1 MPLSD
6 HEQRVLEQMER
17 ALAAEDPKFASS
29 FRGAAARR
37 HTRRRLLLAFA
48 GILVG
53 LAILLCAVVVEPIA
67 TRLPLQILV
76 GLAGFAIMLGS
87 AYMTVTGLRP
97 GLIAET
103 SSAPQERDDNKAA
116 RPIKS
121 APRKSTS
128 AGSGDSSS
136 FMGRFEQ
143 RWHRRR
149 DGER

>member
-1 MPLSD
+1 VPLSD

-37 HTRRRLLLAFA
+37 HTRRRLLLAFT
-48 GILVG
+48 GILIG
-53 LAILLCAVVVEPIA
+53 LAILLCAVVVEAIA
-67 TRLPLQILV
+67 TRVPLQIVV

-87 AYMTVTGLRP
+87 AYLTVTGLRP
-97 GLIAET
+97 GLVAET
-103 SSAPQERDDNKAA
+103 SAAPHEPNKPTA
-116 RPIKS
+116 
-121 APRKSTS
+121 RKSTS
-128 AGSGDSSS
+128 AGSGDSTS

-149 DGER
+149 DGEH

>member
-1 MPLSD
+1 
-6 HEQRVLEQMER
+6 VLEQMER

-37 HTRRRLLLAFA
+37 HTRRRLLLAFT

-53 LAILLCAVVVEPIA
+53 LAILLCAVVVEGIA
-67 TRLPLQILV
+67 TRLPLQIVV

-97 GLIAET
+97 GLIAD
-103 SSAPQERDDNKAA
+103 SSAASAESAKPTKPAA
-116 RPIKS
+116 Q
-121 APRKSTS
+121 RKPSSPGGSSDST
-128 AGSGDSSS
+128 S

-149 DGER
+149 DGEH

>member
-37 HTRRRLLLAFA
+37 HTRRRLLLAFT
-48 GILVG
+48 GMLIG
-53 LAILLCAVVVEPIA
+53 LAILLCAVVVEAVA
-67 TRLPLQILV
+67 TRLPLQIVV

-103 SSAPQERDDNKAA
+103 SAAPAELNK
-116 RPIKS
+116 P
-121 APRKSTS
+121 APRKSTA
-128 AGSGDSSS
+128 AGTGDSTS

-149 DGER
+149 DGEH

>member
-1 MPLSD
+1 VPLSD

-29 FRGAAARR
+29 FRGSAARR

-53 LAILLCAVVVEPIA
+53 LAILLCAVVVEAIA
-67 TRLPLQILV
+67 TRLPLQIIV

-103 SSAPQERDDNKAA
+103 STSPSEPHKPAA
-116 RPIKS
+116 
-121 APRKSTS
+121 RKSTS
-128 AGSGDSSS
+128 AGTSDSTS

-149 DGER
+149 DGEH

>member
-37 HTRRRLLLAFA
+37 HTRRRLLLAFT
-48 GILVG
+48 GILIG
-53 LAILLCAVVVEPIA
+53 LAILLCAVVVEGIA
-67 TRLPLQILV
+67 TRLPLQIVV

-87 AYMTVTGLRP
+87 AYLTVTGLRP

-103 SSAPQERDDNKAA
+103 STAPTDASK
-116 RPIKS
+116 P

-128 AGSGDSSS
+128 AGSGDATS
-136 FMGRFEQ
+136 FMNRFEQ

-149 DGER
+149 DGEH

>member
-1 MPLSD
+1 VPLSD

-37 HTRRRLLLAFA
+37 RTRRRLLLAFT
-48 GILVG
+48 GILIG
-53 LAILLCAVVVEPIA
+53 LAILLCAVVVEAIA
-67 TRLPLQILV
+67 TRLPLQIVV

-87 AYMTVTGLRP
+87 AYLTVTGLRP

-103 SSAPQERDDNKAA
+103 SAAPPETGKPAQ
-116 RPIKS
+116 
-121 APRKSTS
+121 RKSTAS
-128 AGSGDSSS
+128 GSVDPTS

-149 DGER
+149 DGEH

>member
-37 HTRRRLLLAFA
+37 HTRRRLLLAFT

-53 LAILLCAVVVEPIA
+53 LAILLCAVVVEGIA
-67 TRLPLQILV
+67 TRLPLQIVV

-103 SSAPQERDDNKAA
+103 SAAPPEPNK
-116 RPIKS
+116 P

-128 AGSGDSSS
+128 AGSGDSTS

-149 DGER
+149 DGDH

>member
-1 MPLSD
+1 VPLSD

-37 HTRRRLLLAFA
+37 HTRRRLLLAFT

-53 LAILLCAVVVEPIA
+53 LAILLCAVVVEAIA
-67 TRLPLQILV
+67 TRLPLQIVV

-97 GLIAET
+97 GLIADT
-103 SSAPQERDDNKAA
+103 TAAAPNQSNK
-116 RPIKS
+116 S
-121 APRKSTS
+121 TPRKSTS
-128 AGSGDSSS
+128 SGGGGGSTS

-149 DGER
+149 DGDH

>member
-1 MPLSD
+1 VPLSD

-37 HTRRRLLLAFA
+37 HTRRRLLLAFT

-53 LAILLCAVVVEPIA
+53 LAILLCAVVVEAIA
-67 TRLPLQILV
+67 TKVPLQIIV
-76 GLAGFAIMLGS
+76 GLVGFAIMLGS

-97 GLIAET
+97 GLIAE
-103 SSAPQERDDNKAA
+103 SSAAPPEPNKQ
-116 RPIKS
+116 
-121 APRKSTS
+121 APRKATS
-128 AGSGDSSS
+128 AGTGDSTS

-149 DGER
+149 DGEH

>member
-1 MPLSD
+1 
-6 HEQRVLEQMER
+6 MER

-37 HTRRRLLLAFA
+37 HTRRRLLLAFT

-53 LAILLCAVVVEPIA
+53 LAILLCAVVVEGIA
-67 TRLPLQILV
+67 TRLPLQIVV

-103 SSAPQERDDNKAA
+103 SAAPVEPK
-116 RPIKS
+116 P

-128 AGSGDSSS
+128 ASSGDSTS

-149 DGER
+149 DGDH

>member
-37 HTRRRLLLAFA
+37 HTRRRLLLAFT

-53 LAILLCAVVVEPIA
+53 LAILLCAVVVEGIA
-67 TRLPLQILV
+67 TRVPLQIVV

-97 GLIAET
+97 GLIGD
-103 SSAPQERDDNKAA
+103 SSEAPSEPNK
-116 RPIKS
+116 PT
-121 APRKSTS
+121 PRKPSS
-128 AGSGDSSS
+128 AGSSNSTS

-149 DGER
+149 DGEH